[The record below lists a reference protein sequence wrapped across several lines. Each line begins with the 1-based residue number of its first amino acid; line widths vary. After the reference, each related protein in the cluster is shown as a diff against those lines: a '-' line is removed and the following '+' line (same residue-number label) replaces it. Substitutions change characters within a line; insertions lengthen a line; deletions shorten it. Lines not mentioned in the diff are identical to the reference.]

1 VEAQQCVKLSLTN
14 RPFGL
19 ISKFPRA
26 AVNPCD
32 AKQKIN
38 PRSDC
43 THIQTHD
50 TKTVHGSL
58 QTVFTPPKGEKT
70 LVLRFDDPVV
80 MAKAPTPDP
89 IPNSVVKSFS
99 ANGTAS

>member
-1 VEAQQCVKLSLTN
+1 MEAQRCVKLSLTN

-19 ISKFPRA
+19 ISFPARSGQSLRR
-26 AVNPCD
+26 NP
-32 AKQKIN
+32 KIN
-38 PRSDC
+38 P
-43 THIQTHD
+43 TPIANTLHD
-50 TKTVHGSL
+50 TKTVHGRFRQPSIFA
-58 QTVFTPPKGEKT
+58 QKRKIE

>member
-1 VEAQQCVKLSLTN
+1 MEAQQCVKLSLTN

-19 ISKFPRA
+19 ISHSRA
-26 AVNPCD
+26 QRSIPATQKP
-32 AKQKIN
+32 KIN

-43 THIQTHD
+43 NTHQNTRIQKPCTDHFRQ
-50 TKTVHGSL
+50 SL
-58 QTVFTPPKGEKT
+58 RPQSVKT

>member
-1 VEAQQCVKLSLTN
+1 MEAQQCVKLSLTN

-19 ISKFPRA
+19 ISNSRA
-26 AVNPCD
+26 QRSIPATQQRSTRDQIAHTFKHTIQKPCTGHFR
-32 AKQKIN
+32 Q
-38 PRSDC
+38 
-43 THIQTHD
+43 
-50 TKTVHGSL
+50 SL
-58 QTVFTPPKGEKT
+58 RPKSIKT

>member
-19 ISKFPRA
+19 ISNSRA
-26 AVNPCD
+26 QRSIPATQ
-32 AKQKIN
+32 KQ
-38 PRSDC
+38 RSTRDQIA
-43 THIQTHD
+43 THIKTHD
-50 TKTVHGSL
+50 TNTVHGSL
-58 QTVFTPPKGEKT
+58 QTVFAPQKGEKT